1 MNELSVSKID
11 SVIKKNS
18 VYRKH
23 TGQYYYIMQFGFNG
37 DTGERVVICGN
48 LENAS
53 DIRADSYAEFL
64 GNFKE
69 VSVVPD
75 AMLASLQKFQK
86 AYGSY

>member
-1 MNELSVSKID
+1 MSRLSS
-11 SVIKKNS
+11 SEMERVIKKNS
-18 VYRKH
+18 VYQKH

-48 LENAS
+48 LENTN
-53 DIRADSYAEFL
+53 DIIADSYGEFL